1 MDKKEL
7 DNGMKDA
14 SKGKKGA
21 SAHDDEAV
29 SEAKKKA
36 DDVPS
41 AKSEGEEESFEPDLD
56 WVMGAVGPFFNN
68 NRGLG
73 ELLFDKLKE
82 SGVNTE
88 AAALQSLVKVLK
100 KLNQE
105 YNDLSEAL
113 GNNLKKIDTL
123 ETQSKDLAQAV
134 KDAIKELGGSSV
146 EEGDVDIGGD
156 MGMPPP
162 DDIGAGGDMG
172 MPPPDDIGAGGD
184 MGMPPPDTGMD
195 MGMPPPDAGM
205 DMGMPPPDTGM
216 GMDMGMP
223 PPAGAGGTISDAREK
238 LLLGRSRQEVKGII
252 SDARMKKTARRIVN
266 RARKSR
272 NSTRLNP
279 SIIDSC
285 TGGF

>member
-21 SAHDDEAV
+21 SARDDEAV

-41 AKSEGEEESFEPDLD
+41 EKSEGEEESFEPDLD

-146 EEGDVDIGGD
+146 EEGDVGIGGD

-162 DDIGAGGDMG
+162 DDMGAGG
-172 MPPPDDIGAGGD
+172 
-184 MGMPPPDTGMD
+184 D

-216 GMDMGMP
+216 DTGMDMGMP
-223 PPAGAGGTISDAREK
+223 PPDAGMDMGMPPAGAGGTISDAREK